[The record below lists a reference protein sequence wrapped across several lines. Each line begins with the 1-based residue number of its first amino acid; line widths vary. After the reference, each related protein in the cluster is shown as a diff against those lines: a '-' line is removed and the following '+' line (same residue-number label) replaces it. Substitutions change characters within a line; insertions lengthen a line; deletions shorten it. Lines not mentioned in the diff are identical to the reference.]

1 MSTFRSLRSVGDL
14 ANVFAL
20 HSVGESLATFLR
32 NAYPQ
37 ALREQHAAEFKL
49 VSSGQLSNPEAS
61 FEDGLTLLLHRVTVS
76 EHLRNARPS
85 RNPDSVAPLVLDLHY
100 LLSAWSQN
108 AQTEQVLLA
117 WAAAMLHE
125 HAILDASSLTPDA
138 GWAPDEVIHIVP
150 SELSS
155 EDMMRIWDAV
165 APPYRL
171 SLSYTARV
179 VRIDSTLLAPPP
191 PVVARRL
198 TVGGDI

>member
-1 MSTFRSLRSVGDL
+1 L
-14 ANVFAL
+14 ANVLAI

-37 ALREQHAAEFKL
+37 ALRDQHAADFRL
-49 VSSGQLSNPEAS
+49 ISTGQLSNPEAS
-61 FEDGLTLLLHRVTVS
+61 FEDGLTLLLHRITVS
-76 EHLRNARPS
+76 EHLRNARPP
-85 RNPDSVAPLVLDLHY
+85 RHPDSVAPLALDLHY

-117 WAAAMLHE
+117 WAATLLHE

-138 GWAPDEVIHIVP
+138 GWGPDEVIHIVP

-165 APPYRL
+165 APAYRL

-179 VRIDSTLLAPPP
+179 VRLDPALIAPPP
-191 PVVARRL
+191 PIVARRL
-198 TVGGDI
+198 ALGGDV